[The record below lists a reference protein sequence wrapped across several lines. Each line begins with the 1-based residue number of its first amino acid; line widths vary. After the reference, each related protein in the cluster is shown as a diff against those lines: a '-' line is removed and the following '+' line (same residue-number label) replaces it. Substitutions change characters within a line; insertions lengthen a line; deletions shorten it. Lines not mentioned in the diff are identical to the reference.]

1 VIALLTLAGVLL
13 VGFSAVQVLLPRT
26 ATLPPRIMKQR
37 SVAAACWATLTIN
50 CGNYIISKS
59 PATHLFQTQQLTKG

>member
-1 VIALLTLAGVLL
+1 MTLASVLL

-59 PATHLFQTQQLTKG
+59 PAMHLFQTPELTDG

>member
-1 VIALLTLAGVLL
+1 MIALLTVAGVLL

-26 ATLPPRIMKQR
+26 ATLPPRIIKQR

-50 CGNYIISKS
+50 CGNYIISKR
-59 PATHLFQTQQLTKG
+59 PEMHLFQKQELTDG

>member
-37 SVAAACWATLTIN
+37 SVAAACWATLTMN
-50 CGNYIISKS
+50 CGNYIIS
-59 PATHLFQTQQLTKG
+59 